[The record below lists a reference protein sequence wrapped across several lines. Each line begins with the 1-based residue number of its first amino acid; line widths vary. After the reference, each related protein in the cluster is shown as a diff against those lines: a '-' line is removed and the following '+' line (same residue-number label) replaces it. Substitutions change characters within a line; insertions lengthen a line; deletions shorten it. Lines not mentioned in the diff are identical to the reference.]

1 MDGYVAHNRA
11 CDKHGRY
18 HNEHR
23 AKLSTLSGHPTIGVA
38 NILWSNVAIE
48 RRSGNSLLSL
58 RNSII
63 GSHNGNHYN
72 IYKVVDLQVISK
84 KIQNKWT
91 HDTLPKDNDT
101 INKSRCSQA
110 DACLPKRHHLPA
122 HQSVLRPRC
131 NLAVPL
137 LYRYF
142 ICTCSTQVRG
152 LFIGWAGDKLF
163 RKPSKRKIEK

>member
-1 MDGYVAHNRA
+1 MATKSGSHIDRIDVDHYDPYMDGYVAHNRA

-84 KIQNKWT
+84 KIQNK
-91 HDTLPKDNDT
+91 
-101 INKSRCSQA
+101 
-110 DACLPKRHHLPA
+110 
-122 HQSVLRPRC
+122 
-131 NLAVPL
+131 
-137 LYRYF
+137 
-142 ICTCSTQVRG
+142 
-152 LFIGWAGDKLF
+152 
-163 RKPSKRKIEK
+163 